1 MNATTLCVGVVD
13 VEQGALLL
21 VRRGHAPGAGRW
33 SVPGGR
39 VENGETLRQAAE
51 REAREE
57 TGLALEIGDL
67 LGTTEVTTARER
79 FVICDFLAIRRD
91 VNETP
96 QAASDAELVR
106 FVPLL
111 SVGDL
116 DLVDGLGEWL
126 RNHGVPVG

>member
-1 MNATTLCVGVVD
+1 VNATTLCVGVVD

-67 LGTTEVTTARER
+67 LGTTEVATARER

>member
-67 LGTTEVTTARER
+67 LGTTEVATARER